1 MAEYVLYCDGS
12 AKHGTGYFGY
22 LLYKDKAQID
32 YGYGMI
38 GQGIKPKVA
47 EKYAFYYGLDAF
59 VRKWDEPGTLK
70 VFGDAKQVI
79 ERIEEDSDLLPK
91 IEQIRGWGVS
101 VTFKWISRN
110 QNTLAN
116 DLARKMIDY
125 SRIASKGNRES
136 KGNK

>member
-22 LLYKDKAQID
+22 LLYKDHVQID

-47 EKYAFYYGLDAF
+47 EKYSFYYGLDAF
-59 VRKWDEPGTLK
+59 IRKWDESGILK

-79 ERIEEDSDLLPK
+79 EKIEEDSDLLPK
-91 IEQIRGWGVS
+91 IKQIRGWDVQ
-101 VTFKWISRN
+101 VTFKWVPRD
-110 QNTLAN
+110 QNSKAN
-116 DLARKMIDY
+116 DLARKMIEY
-125 SRIASKGNRES
+125 SRIARTGNRES
-136 KGNK
+136 KG